1 MCIFAKKQAKL
12 LKCSFSVNLCELCA
26 SVLNKILKNNKIS
39 TETQRAQRFTEE
51 KKNRKDERKFVYSS
65 EY

>member
-1 MCIFAKKQAKL
+1 M
-12 LKCSFSVNLCELCA
+12 NLCELCA
-26 SVLNKILKNNKIS
+26 SVLSKVLKNNKIS

-51 KKNRKDERKFVYSS
+51 KRIIQARKDEREFVYSS